1 MSSLL
6 VADPRSRGRS
16 KSPSGRRER
25 STSRDIRAPS
35 PAVESK
41 KKYYVDDDDDESAEE
56 KRREKRREVKYSSGS
71 RTSGRS
77 DYKESSSA
85 TKYGKKYDVA
95 DDSSDEDQYRA
106 KERAKD
112 RYYHSDSEDDD
123 DDDDEDRKKRYYEKS
138 TSRSTKYKDEDEKK
152 YHRSAGASRGR
163 YGSASDE
170 TESDSD
176 LSALAYGDSTASSHR
191 RQHSSQDPRSSRE
204 SVSKSSQ
211 RPSSTYHLDDDRSRQ
226 GAHPSY
232 AKPDQFSYQQ
242 PGVANHYSDP
252 RHAAPHAP
260 VPPVLPP
267 DWAPIPASEMP
278 GYLPPSTH
286 PGSAQVI
293 PGAFPGGY
301 PATVPHAANPYSQAP
316 AYTSTSSYANPTQFQ
331 YANPDHTIKYGTKNE
346 RPSYTQSAESQFGK
360 QQPYLASAEPQ
371 FLEIAPGRSRAE
383 SVSRQGR
390 PHSLSVSS
398 NLSVGGGM
406 SAAGGR
412 PPASPLLEAYKGTYQ
427 SISPMPSPM
436 MNPAGLAHDDDI
448 SDLEGLGGGSGSDR
462 RRSSKHKHTKSRDE
476 RDKREK
482 GRDKELIEK
491 DRKKHA
497 RHSSRGGNE
506 EVILIAPSS
515 RKKVMFYDPVPDAIA
530 LKESLSHRASLD
542 TRPLLEILPSLT
554 SDEILTLRQEYK
566 SHAKVQGKGINIAK
580 HIKMRLGSTSF
591 GKVCYA
597 TALGRW
603 ESEAYWANCY
613 YQAGTSRRELLIESL
628 IGRSNSDIREI
639 KNCFR
644 DARYSDDLEK
654 CMKAE
659 LKADKFRSAI
669 LLSLSERRQPE
680 SQQIDLHLVQRDLSD
695 MHHALV
701 SREGGETA
709 MINIILLRSDSHL
722 REIMRVYDGQFK
734 RNFAKE
740 VIKKSPNLV
749 VRIHFYFSS
758 FHFLSGHA
766 I

>member
-25 STSRDIRAPS
+25 SRSRDIRAPS
-35 PAVESK
+35 PAVEVK
-41 KKYYVDDDDDESAEE
+41 KKYYDDDDDESEEE
-56 KRREKRREVKYSSGS
+56 KRRERRREAKYSSGS

-77 DYKESSSA
+77 DYKEPSSSSA
-85 TKYGKKYDVA
+85 KKYSKKYDVA
-95 DDSSDEDQYRA
+95 DDSSEEEDRYRA
-106 KERAKD
+106 KER
-112 RYYHSDSEDDD
+112 YHHSDSEEDDSEDDD
-123 DDDDEDRKKRYYEKS
+123 DKKRYYEKS
-138 TSRSTKYKDEDEKK
+138 SSRSSKYKDEDEKK
-152 YHRSAGASRGR
+152 YRRSAGNSRASRGR
-163 YGSASDE
+163 YGSASED

-176 LSALAYGDSTASSHR
+176 LSALAYGDSTTSSHR
-191 RQHSSQDPRSSRE
+191 RQYSSQDPPSSRE
-204 SVSKSSQ
+204 SVSKSSH
-211 RPSSTYHLDDDRSRQ
+211 RPSLTYRLDDDRNRP

-242 PGVANHYSDP
+242 PGMVNQYSDP
-252 RHAAPHAP
+252 RHVAQGA

-278 GYLPPSTH
+278 GYVPPSTH
-286 PGSAQVI
+286 PASTQSI

-301 PATVPHAANPYSQAP
+301 PATAPHAASPYSQAP
-316 AYTSTSSYANPTQFQ
+316 TYTSTSSYALPPQYQ
-331 YANPDHTIKYGTKNE
+331 YANPDPTIKYSSKNE
-346 RPSYTQSAESQFGK
+346 RPSYTQSADTQFGK
-360 QQPYLASAEPQ
+360 QQPYTASSGPQ

-383 SVSRQGR
+383 SVGRQGR

-398 NLSVGGGM
+398 NLSVGGGGM
-406 SAAGGR
+406 GAAGGR
-412 PPASPLLEAYKGTYQ
+412 PPASPLLEAYRGTYQ
-427 SISPMPSPM
+427 SISPMPSPIV
-436 MNPAGLAHDDDI
+436 NPAGLAHDDDI

-462 RRSSKHKHTKSRDE
+462 RRSSKHKPSKSRDE

-482 GRDKELIEK
+482 GRDKEIIEE
-491 DRKKHA
+491 DRKKHS

-506 EVILIAPSS
+506 EVILIAPSG

-530 LKESLSHRASLD
+530 LKESLSHRTSLD

-554 SDEILTLRQEYK
+554 SDEILALRQEYK
-566 SHAKVQGKGINIAK
+566 THAKVQGKGINIAK

-659 LKADKFRSAI
+659 LKADKFRTAI

-695 MHHALV
+695 LHHALV

-709 MINIILLRSDSHL
+709 MINILLLRSDSHL

-749 VRIHFYFSS
+749 VRTLFFSL
-758 FHFLSGHA
+758 F